1 MRCGVNPWVGEIPW
15 RRKWQPTPVFLLRKF
30 HEQRSLAGCSPRGG
44 KVSDTTRW
52 LSSNWSRN
60 WQPTP
65 VLLPGKFH
73 VWRSCKDSDTTER
86 LHFLSIAPFGEGN
99 GRGAWWAT
107 VYGVAKSWTR
117 LSSSHTHTHTHP
129 HTHRVQYDLI
139 LTLLHLQR
147 PYFQIRSFHKYG
159 GLGLEHIFLVDIA
172 QLTTLGMTWSK
183 SGVRVIS
190 EKGNMA
196 GDEKVFWGNN
206 QSFLLTWLWGMKT
219 RWRQFWA
226 LCVCKWEKKKT
237 CILLGKCLIT
247 LAGAGAEVCKFH
259 ERKCHTITGKN
270 KFDSL
275 YWILFFFSNFNLY
288 ILLLLLQVK
297 NLYL

>member
-1 MRCGVNPWVGEIPW
+1 MWGQSLGRGDPLEEKMATHSSILAEEIPWTEEPGRLQPPGWQSVRYNSVIKQQLVQELATHSSTPAWKIPCMEELQRLGHDWATSLSFYSSFW
-15 RRKWQPTPVFLLRKF
+15 RRKWQRGLVGY
-30 HEQRSLAGCSPRGG
+30 SLWGC
-44 KVSDTTRW
+44 KELNTTKQ
-52 LSSNWSRN
+52 L
-60 WQPTP
+60 
-65 VLLPGKFH
+65 
-73 VWRSCKDSDTTER
+73 
-86 LHFLSIAPFGEGN
+86 
-99 GRGAWWAT
+99 
-107 VYGVAKSWTR
+107 
-117 LSSSHTHTHTHP
+117 THTHT

>member
-1 MRCGVNPWVGEIPW
+1 MGSILGSGRSPGGENGNPLQYSCWGNSINRGAWQAAAPGVAKCQIPTW
-15 RRKWQPTPVFLLRKF
+15 
-30 HEQRSLAGCSPRGG
+30 
-44 KVSDTTRW
+44 W
-52 LSSNWSRN
+52 LSNNWSRN

-86 LHFLSIAPFGEGN
+86 LHFLSITPFGEGN

-117 LSSSHTHTHTHP
+117 LSSSHTHTHTHSPVWP
-129 HTHRVQYDLI
+129 HFYFIASSKTLFPNKVLSQVWRVRTWTYLFGGHSSTHMM
-139 LTLLHLQR
+139 
-147 PYFQIRSFHKYG
+147 
-159 GLGLEHIFLVDIA
+159 
-172 QLTTLGMTWSK
+172 GMMWSK

-190 EKGNMA
+190 EKGKMA
-196 GDEKVFWGNN
+196 GDEKVFWGKN
-206 QSFLLTWLWGMKT
+206 QSFLLTWLWGMKR

-237 CILLGKCLIT
+237 CILLGKCLII
-247 LAGAGAEVCKFH
+247 LAGAGAEVCKVH

-275 YWILFFFSNFNLY
+275 YWILFSFSNFNLC